1 MYILLYAG
9 KNVSAPDDLD
19 EYTLVGKEID
29 AVLTRAALCV
39 VPCMRLSMI
48 VLLLLLLVLLF
59 DCCIRIVGCCC
70 SHRGRQHVGDVVA
83 V

>member
-1 MYILLYAG
+1 MYLMLYAA
-9 KNVSAPDDLD
+9 KNVLAPDDLD
-19 EYTLVGKEID
+19 EYTLVRKEID
-29 AVLTRAALCV
+29 AVLARAALCV
-39 VPCMRLSMI
+39 APCVRFSMI
-48 VLLLLLLVLLF
+48 VLLLLVLVY